1 MQSKDVVKTDSPQ
14 IKDPV
19 NFVANLKSSSI
30 SLNIHAKVDQ

>member
-1 MQSKDVVKTDSPQ
+1 MQSEDVVKTDSPQ

-19 NFVANLKSSSI
+19 DFVSNLKSSSI